1 MAPETSEQR
10 MKLFFAFAAVYL
22 VWGSTYLGIRYA
34 IETLPPFLMAGTR
47 FVVAGLALTTWARL
61 RGAAWPTGAQ
71 WRTALVVGLGL
82 LLGGNG
88 GVVWAEQRVPSSLAA
103 LIVAAVPLSTV
114 LLDWLRPG
122 GTRPTGTTML
132 GLAIGLFGVAV
143 LVNPGAHD
151 AARIDPWGAL
161 ALLGA
166 TVSWAA
172 GSIYSRR
179 APPGS
184 VAPSPLMGSGAYML
198 MGGLGLLVAS
208 TILGEPGRLQLGA
221 VSLRSLL
228 ALLYLIVFGS
238 LVGFTAYTWLLR
250 NTTSAQA
257 TTYAYVNPVVA
268 ILIGWAIGGE
278 VLTLRTGVAA
288 AIILSGV
295 ITITTLPHLRAWLVN
310 RGN

>member
-1 MAPETSEQR
+1 MASEQR

-22 VWGSTYLGIRYA
+22 VWGSTYMGIRYA

-47 FVVAGLALTTWARL
+47 FVIAGLVLMTWARL
-61 RGAAWPTGAQ
+61 RGAAWPTGLQ
-71 WRTALVVGLGL
+71 WRTALVVGLCL

-122 GTRPTGTTML
+122 GTRPSGTTML
-132 GLAIGLFGVAV
+132 GLGIGLFGVAV

-151 AARIDPWGAL
+151 ASRIDPWGAL

-179 APPGS
+179 AVPGAL
-184 VAPSPLMGSGAYML
+184 APSPLMASGAYML

-208 TILGEPGRLQLGA
+208 AVLREPAALRLEA
-221 VSLRSLL
+221 VSLRSVL
-228 ALLYLIVFGS
+228 ALGYLIVFGS

-268 ILIGWAIGGE
+268 IVIGWAIGGE
-278 VLTLRTGVAA
+278 VLTLRTGIAA

-295 ITITTLPHLRAWLVN
+295 ITITTLPHLRAWLVS